1 MGFGVRLRGLWN
13 IRAWVALCVGFGL
26 LAAIWSVEDIS
37 LAPPGLSSRS
47 LQMATA
53 SAQVVVDT
61 PLSTLIDA
69 RQDTHGLDAL
79 TNRALLLGNVMASP
93 QVRADIAKRAHIPFD
108 KLQVLP
114 PITAKQPRVL
124 AEAGHERHTSDILK
138 LNGEYR
144 LYITANPTVPFLQ
157 IYAQTPTAESAG
169 ALANAAVGGVQ
180 SYLETLSKSTRTPTS
195 EQIRLMQLGSARGVV
210 INDGIKWRFAL
221 LVFLLTFAV
230 SCATVIWVRRVR
242 DGWRLAALSEQTSS

>member
-1 MGFGVRLRGLWN
+1 MGFGMRIRGLWK
-13 IRAWVALCVGFGL
+13 IRGWVAAC
-26 LAAIWSVEDIS
+26 AAFAVAVSVWSLMHTSGS
-37 LAPPGLSSRS
+37 LE
-47 LQMATA
+47 MATA
-53 SAQVVVDT
+53 TTQVVVDT
-61 PLSTLIDA
+61 PKSTLVDV
-69 RQDTHGLDAL
+69 RQDTYGIDGL

-93 QVRADIAKRAHIPFD
+93 AVRADIARRANVPFED
-108 KLQVLP
+108 LQVVP
-114 PITAKQPRVL
+114 PTTAKQPRVL
-124 AEAGHERHTSDILK
+124 AEAGNERHTSDILK

>member
-13 IRAWVALCVGFGL
+13 IRGWVALCLGFAL

-37 LAPPGLSSRS
+37 LAPPGVSSRS

-69 RQDTHGLDAL
+69 RQDTQGLDAL

-108 KLQVLP
+108 KLQVVP
-114 PITAKQPRVL
+114 PITAKQPHVL

-138 LNGEYR
+138 LNGQYR
-144 LYITANPTVPFLQ
+144 LYIKANPTVPFLQ
-157 IYAQTPTAESAG
+157 IYAQTPDAKSAG
-169 ALANAAVGGVQ
+169 ALANAAVGGMQ
-180 SYLETLSKSTRTPTS
+180 SYISQLVASTRTPVTQ
-195 EQIRLMQLGSARGVV
+195 QIRLTQLGRAEGTL
-210 INDGIKWRFAL
+210 INQGIRWRII
-221 LVFLLTFAV
+221 FLAFGLAFAV

-242 DGWRLAALSEQTSS
+242 EGWRLASLAEQAAV